1 MNGEQ
6 SLPTPPMQTVE
17 ASAVAR
23 AARDTAR
30 DKPKGLV
37 RDYFE
42 TIVIC
47 VIFVLFSRAFVF
59 QQSNLFD
66 ALSATDQLLYHAR
79 VAGIRSQEA
88 RDRAAELLDAVGMS
102 DKARRRPGQLSGGER
117 QRVGIARAMMTS
129 PTVILADEP
138 TSALDHVRAAEIVQL
153 LPTRRTVELEHTTHR
168 LAGERPR
175 YDSRVLAMLCVAAV
189 AGAAI
194 WLWPRNTGIATPDAL
209 PLVEAPVIP
218 AEVNLSPP
226 LLVLPDD
233 FIVPVPHEAPQYAVA
248 AVQLAAFEDD
258 AQRLL
263 ADYRVDRAL
272 LESGA
277 MDAETYANRLGSL
290 EIEWWN
296 ATYRML
302 DDEEFGD
309 IALLEVRSTLLSAA
323 RHWRAFLASQAEAI
337 RKGDNV
343 GIAKSFD
350 ELAKAEEM
358 LARARLYLR

>member
-1 MNGEQ
+1 MAHTFDIRFERSGGLGALLAPPENSFRWKGAGKLRIDRTGISFAVKRRLLTLFPLTRRVPAGHIHEVYREGEA
-6 SLPTPPMQTVE
+6 LHLTFTT
-17 ASAVAR
+17 ADR
-23 AARDTAR
+23 A
-30 DKPKGLV
+30 
-37 RDYFE
+37 
-42 TIVIC
+42 
-47 VIFVLFSRAFVF
+47 
-59 QQSNLFD
+59 Q
-66 ALSATDQLLYHAR
+66 AR
-79 VAGIRSQEA
+79 VSCW
-88 RDRAAELLDAVGMS
+88 AADAS
-102 DKARRRPGQLSGGER
+102 
-117 QRVGIARAMMTS
+117 T
-129 PTVILADEP
+129 
-138 TSALDHVRAAEIVQL
+138 AAEIVQL

-277 MDAETYANRLGSL
+277 MDAETFANRLGGL

-350 ELAKAEEM
+350 ELAKAEEL

>member
-1 MNGEQ
+1 MAHTFDIRFERSGGLGALLAPPENSFRWKGAGKLRIDRTGISFAVKRRLLTLFPLTRRVPAGHIHEVYREGEA
-6 SLPTPPMQTVE
+6 LHLTFTT
-17 ASAVAR
+17 ADR
-23 AARDTAR
+23 A
-30 DKPKGLV
+30 
-37 RDYFE
+37 
-42 TIVIC
+42 
-47 VIFVLFSRAFVF
+47 
-59 QQSNLFD
+59 Q
-66 ALSATDQLLYHAR
+66 AR
-79 VAGIRSQEA
+79 VSCW
-88 RDRAAELLDAVGMS
+88 AADAS
-102 DKARRRPGQLSGGER
+102 
-117 QRVGIARAMMTS
+117 T
-129 PTVILADEP
+129 
-138 TSALDHVRAAEIVQL
+138 AAEIVQL
-153 LPTRRTVELEHTTHR
+153 LPTRRTVELEHTTDR

-175 YDSRVLAMLCVAAV
+175 YDRRLLAMLCVVAI

-194 WLWPRNTGIATPDAL
+194 WSWPRNTGTATPDAL

-277 MDAETYANRLGSL
+277 MDAETFANRLGSL

>member
-1 MNGEQ
+1 MAHTFDIRFERSGGLGALLAPPENSFRWKGAGKLRIDRTGISFAVKRRLLTLFPLTRRVAAGHIHEVYREGEA
-6 SLPTPPMQTVE
+6 LHLTFTT
-17 ASAVAR
+17 ADR
-23 AARDTAR
+23 A
-30 DKPKGLV
+30 
-37 RDYFE
+37 
-42 TIVIC
+42 
-47 VIFVLFSRAFVF
+47 
-59 QQSNLFD
+59 Q
-66 ALSATDQLLYHAR
+66 AR
-79 VAGIRSQEA
+79 VSCW
-88 RDRAAELLDAVGMS
+88 AADAS
-102 DKARRRPGQLSGGER
+102 
-117 QRVGIARAMMTS
+117 T
-129 PTVILADEP
+129 
-138 TSALDHVRAAEIVQL
+138 AAEIVQL

-175 YDSRVLAMLCVAAV
+175 YDRRVLAMLCVAAF

-194 WLWPRNTGIATPDAL
+194 WLWPSSTGTEKPESL

-277 MDAETYANRLGSL
+277 MDAATFANRLGGL

-337 RKGDNV
+337 RNGDNV